1 MERRRPVSWLP
12 PGLIA
17 LRERNFV
24 LYVVG
29 QFTSQLGSWIE
40 LTAVSWIVYE
50 MTNSP
55 LLLGLVGLFRATP
68 TILLALFG
76 GAIADRLPRR
86 LLLMCTE
93 STMLVLSLT
102 LGILSVT
109 GHLEY
114 WHLYALN
121 FISGTLQ
128 AFSVPSR
135 HALFAGLVP
144 RASMSSAV
152 TLNSVSVR
160 SGGFIGPSIA
170 GLALAFGG
178 YSLPF
183 FINAASF
190 VAMLIALAM
199 MRLPKAK
206 DEPPVKHPSL
216 RKGMTEGVAFVWRTP
231 LLRVALLLEL
241 ATGLFGHN
249 TALITII
256 VRDVLKAGPES
267 LGLLMSATGAGALIG
282 MMFLLTFPVKQH
294 GRLILILGVFYTILW
309 AGFGLSHWIWLSAL
323 LLLALGTVDSTWG
336 VTRNTLAQTLTTDA
350 LRGRVMSVVMMA
362 TRGSSQLGRVQ
373 SGFTVGLI
381 GAPASA
387 LLGAA
392 VVGIA
397 VLASWWRV
405 GMPEYIGKPV
415 LPETE
420 EVPEQH

>member
-1 MERRRPVSWLP
+1 MSKAPARGRLP
-12 PGLIA
+12 AGLIA

-86 LLLMCTE
+86 LLLLCTE
-93 STMLVLSLT
+93 STMLVASLVM
-102 LGILSVT
+102 GILAAT
-109 GHLEY
+109 GKLEY

-121 FISGTLQ
+121 LVSGTLQ

-144 RASMSSAV
+144 RAAMSSAV
-152 TLNSVSVR
+152 TMNSVSVR
-160 SGGFIGPSIA
+160 GGGFIGPSIA

-183 FINAASF
+183 FLNAASF

-206 DEPPVKHPSL
+206 ADATVKHPSL
-216 RKGMTEGVAFVWRTP
+216 RRGITEGLAFVWRTP

-249 TALITII
+249 AALITII
-256 VRDVLKAGPES
+256 VRDVLGAGPET
-267 LGLLMSATGAGALIG
+267 LGLLLSATGAGALIG
-282 MMFLLTFPVKQH
+282 MTLLLTFPVKQH
-294 GRLILILGVFYTILW
+294 GRLILTLGVFYAALW
-309 AGFGLSHWIWLSAL
+309 AGVGLSQWIWLSAL
-323 LLLALGTVDSTWG
+323 LLLALGTIDSVWG
-336 VTRNTLAQTLTTDA
+336 VTRNTLAQLLTTDA
-350 LRGRVMSVVMMA
+350 LRGRVMSVVMLA

-381 GAPASA
+381 GAPAA
-387 LLGAA
+387 VLLGAA
-392 VVGIA
+392 VVGAAI
-397 VLASWWRV
+397 LASLRV
-405 GMPEYIGKPV
+405 RMPEYIGKPV
-415 LPETE
+415 APENE
-420 EVPEQH
+420 EVS

>member
-1 MERRRPVSWLP
+1 MRLP

-29 QFTSQLGSWIE
+29 QFTSQLGSWVE

-93 STMLVLSLT
+93 STMLVLSLVMGM
-102 LGILSVT
+102 LAFSGN
-109 GHLEY
+109 LEY

-121 FISGTLQ
+121 LVSGTLQ

-144 RASMSSAV
+144 RSAMSSAV
-152 TLNSVSVR
+152 TMNSVSVR

-178 YSLPF
+178 YSFPF
-183 FINAASF
+183 FINAATF
-190 VAMLIALAM
+190 VAMLIALAL

-216 RKGMTEGVAFVWRTP
+216 LKGMTEGVAFVWRTP

-256 VRDVLKAGPES
+256 VRDVLNAGPES

-282 MMFLLTFPVKQH
+282 MTLLLTFPVKQH
-294 GRLILILGVFYTILW
+294 GRLILLLGVLYTVLW
-309 AGFGLSHWIWLSAL
+309 AGFGLSQWIWLSAI
-323 LLLALGTVDSTWG
+323 LLLALGVVDATWG

-350 LRGRVMSVVMMA
+350 LRGRVMSVVMLA

-381 GAPASA
+381 GAPAAA
-387 LLGAA
+387 LLGAG
-392 VVGIA
+392 VVGAA

-405 GMPEYIGKPV
+405 RMPEYIGEPV
-415 LPETE
+415 PPETE

>member
-1 MERRRPVSWLP
+1 MSSRRARIRLP
-12 PGLIA
+12 AGLIA

-24 LYVVG
+24 LYVIG
-29 QFTSQLGSWIE
+29 QFTSQLGSWVE

-55 LLLGLVGLFRATP
+55 FLLGLVGLFRATP

-114 WHLYALN
+114 WHLYVLN
-121 FISGTLQ
+121 FVSGTLQ

-144 RASMSSAV
+144 RSAMSSAV

-183 FINAASF
+183 FINATSF

-199 MRLPKAK
+199 MRLPKANN
-206 DEPPVKHPSL
+206 EAPVKHPSL

-256 VRDVLKAGPES
+256 VRDVLNAGPES
-267 LGLLMSATGAGALIG
+267 LGLLMSATGAGALVG
-282 MMFLLTFPVKQH
+282 MTLLLTFPVKQH
-294 GRLILILGVFYTILW
+294 GRLILILGVLYTLLW
-309 AGFGLSHWIWLSAL
+309 AGFGLSHLIWLSAI
-323 LLLALGTVDSTWG
+323 LLLALGIVDATWG

-350 LRGRVMSVVMMA
+350 LRGRVMSVVMLA

-381 GAPASA
+381 GAPAAA
-387 LLGAA
+387 LLGAT
-392 VVGIA
+392 VVGLA

-405 GMPEYIGKPV
+405 RMPEYIGKPV
-415 LPETE
+415 PSAAE

>member
-1 MERRRPVSWLP
+1 MNKRRGGSWLP

-17 LRERNFV
+17 LRERNFI

-29 QFTSQLGSWIE
+29 QFTSQLGSWVE

-55 LLLGLVGLFRATP
+55 FLLGLVGLFRATP

-76 GAIADRLPRR
+76 GAMADRLPRR
-86 LLLMCTE
+86 MVLMCTE

-102 LGILSVT
+102 LGLLSVT

-114 WHLYALN
+114 WHLYVLN
-121 FISGTLQ
+121 FVSGTLQ
-128 AFSVPSR
+128 AFSVPAR

-144 RASMSSAV
+144 RSSMSSAV

-160 SGGFIGPSIA
+160 SGGFIGPFIA
-170 GLALAFGG
+170 GVALAFGG
-178 YSLPF
+178 YSFPF
-183 FINAASF
+183 FMNAASF

-199 MRLPKAK
+199 MRLPNARN
-206 DEPPVKHPSL
+206 EAPVKHPSL
-216 RKGMTEGVAFVWRTP
+216 RKGMTEGVAFVWSTP

-249 TALITII
+249 TTLITII
-256 VRDVLKAGPES
+256 VRDVLQAGPES

-282 MMFLLTFPVKQH
+282 MTLLLTFPVKQH
-294 GRLILILGVFYTILW
+294 GRLILILGVLYTLLW
-309 AGFGLSHWIWLSAL
+309 AGFGLSQWIWLSAI
-323 LLLALGTVDSTWG
+323 LLLALGVVDSAWG

-350 LRGRVMSVVMMA
+350 LRGRVMSVVMLA
-362 TRGSSQLGRVQ
+362 TRGSSQMGRVQ

-381 GAPASA
+381 GAPAA
-387 LLGAA
+387 VLLGAG
-392 VVGIA
+392 VVGMA

-405 GMPEYIGKPV
+405 RMPEYIGTPV
-415 LPETE
+415 PPETE
-420 EVPEQH
+420 EAPEQR

>member
-1 MERRRPVSWLP
+1 MDRRRPRSWLP

-55 LLLGLVGLFRATP
+55 VLLGLVGLFRATP
-68 TILLALFG
+68 TILLALYG
-76 GAIADRLPRR
+76 GAMADRLSRR
-86 LLLMCTE
+86 AVLMWTQ
-93 STMLVLSLT
+93 SIMLVLSMT
-102 LGILSVT
+102 LGIMAVT

-114 WHLYALN
+114 WHLYVLN
-121 FISGTLQ
+121 FVSGTLQ

-144 RASMSSAV
+144 REAMSSAV
-152 TLNSVSVR
+152 TMNSVAVR

-170 GLALAFGG
+170 GLALAYGG
-178 YSLPF
+178 YALPF
-183 FINAASF
+183 FLNAAGF
-190 VAMLIALAM
+190 VAMLVALQM
-199 MRLPKAK
+199 MHLPKAEEAPAK
-206 DEPPVKHPSL
+206 DRGVWKD
-216 RKGMTEGVAFVWRTP
+216 MTEGVAFVWSTP
-231 LLRVALLLEL
+231 LLRAALLLEL

-249 TALITII
+249 TALLTIL
-256 VRDVLKAGPES
+256 VRDVLGAGPQS

-282 MMFLLTFPVKQH
+282 MTFLLTFPVKQH
-294 GRLILILGVFYTILW
+294 GRLILTLGVIYTALW
-309 AGFGLSHWIWLSAL
+309 MAVGLSQWIWLSAIV
-323 LLLALGTVDSTWG
+323 LLALGVVDAMWG
-336 VTRNTLAQTLTTDA
+336 VTRNTLAQTLATNA
-350 LRGRVMSVVMMA
+350 MRGRVMSVVMLA

-381 GAPASA
+381 GAPYTV

-392 VVGIA
+392 VIGAA
-397 VLASWWRV
+397 VTASWLKVR
-405 GMPEYIGKPV
+405 MPDYIGKPV
-415 LPETE
+415 APETE
-420 EVPEQH
+420 EEPEQH

>member
-1 MERRRPVSWLP
+1 MSKRPARRRLP
-12 PGLIA
+12 AGLIA

-55 LLLGLVGLFRATP
+55 FLLGLVGLFRATP

-102 LGILSVT
+102 LGVLAVT

-114 WHLYALN
+114 WHLYVLN
-121 FISGTLQ
+121 FITGTLQ

-144 RASMSSAV
+144 REAMSSAV
-152 TLNSVSVR
+152 TWNSISVR
-160 SGGFIGPSIA
+160 SGGFIGPSVA
-170 GLALAFGG
+170 GLALAYGG
-178 YSLPF
+178 YSIPF
-183 FINAASF
+183 FINSASF
-190 VAMLIALAM
+190 IAMLIALAM
-199 MRLPKAK
+199 MKLPKGNDA
-206 DEPPVKHPSL
+206 PVKHPPL
-216 RKGMTEGVAFVWRTP
+216 REGMAEGVAFVWNKP
-231 LLRVALLLEL
+231 LLQMALLLEL

-249 TALITII
+249 AALITII
-256 VRDVLKAGPES
+256 VRDVLNAGPQS

-282 MMFLLTFPVKQH
+282 MTLLLTFPVKQH
-294 GRLILILGVFYTILW
+294 GRLILILGILYTLLW
-309 AGFGLSHWIWLSAL
+309 AGVALSPWIWLSAV

-336 VTRNTLAQTLTTDA
+336 VTRNTLAQLMTTDA
-350 LRGRVMSVVMMA
+350 MRGRVMSIVMLV
-362 TRGSSQLGRVQ
+362 TRGSSQMGRVQ

-381 GAPASA
+381 GAPATV
-387 LLGAA
+387 LLGA
-392 VVGIA
+392 GIIGA
-397 VLASWWRV
+397 SVLASWWRV
-405 GMPEYIGKPV
+405 RMPEDIGRPV
-415 LPETE
+415 PPQTE
-420 EVPEQH
+420 EAPEQH

>member
-1 MERRRPVSWLP
+1 MSRRPARSWLP

-24 LYVVG
+24 LYTVG

-55 LLLGLVGLFRATP
+55 FLLGLVGLFRATP

-102 LGILSVT
+102 LGVLALT

-114 WHLYALN
+114 WHLYVLN

-144 RASMSSAV
+144 REAMSSAV
-152 TLNSVSVR
+152 TLNSVAVR
-160 SGGFIGPSIA
+160 GGGFIGPSIA
-170 GLALAFGG
+170 GVALAYGG

-183 FINAASF
+183 FINSASF
-190 VAMLIALAM
+190 VAMLLALVM
-199 MRLPKAK
+199 MRLPKTK
-206 DEPPVKHPSL
+206 DAPVKHPPL
-216 RKGMTEGVAFVWRTP
+216 RKGMAEGVAFVWNTP

-249 TALITII
+249 AALITII
-256 VRDVLKAGPES
+256 VRDVLNAGPQS
-267 LGLLMSATGAGALIG
+267 LGLLMSATGAGALVG
-282 MMFLLTFPVKQH
+282 MTLLLTFPVRQH
-294 GRLILILGVFYTILW
+294 GQLILTLGFFYTVLW
-309 AGFGLSHWIWLSAL
+309 VGVGLSQWIWLSAAL
-323 LLLALGTVDSTWG
+323 LLVLGIVDSVWG
-336 VTRNTLAQTLTTDA
+336 VTRNTLAQLLATDA
-350 LRGRVMSVVMMA
+350 MRGRVMSIVMLV
-362 TRGSSQLGRVQ
+362 TRGSSQMGRVQ

-381 GAPASA
+381 GAPATV
-387 LLGAA
+387 LLGA
-392 VVGIA
+392 GIIGAA
-397 VLASWWRV
+397 VLASWLRV
-405 GMPEYIGKPV
+405 PMPAYIGKPV
-415 LPETE
+415 PPETE
-420 EVPEQH
+420 ESPEQH

>member
-1 MERRRPVSWLP
+1 MAKASARRRMPA
-12 PGLIA
+12 GLIA

-55 LLLGLVGLFRATP
+55 VLLGLVGLFRAAP

-86 LLLMCTE
+86 LLLLCTE
-93 STMLVLSLT
+93 STMLVVSLVM
-102 LGILSVT
+102 GILSVT
-109 GHLEY
+109 GNLEY
-114 WHLYALN
+114 WHLYLLN
-121 FISGTLQ
+121 LISGTLQ

-144 RASMSSAV
+144 RSAMQSAV

-183 FINAASF
+183 FLNAASF

-199 MRLPKAK
+199 MHLPRSLA
-206 DEPPVKHPSL
+206 DATVKHPPL
-216 RKGMTEGVAFVWRTP
+216 RHGITEGLAFVWRKP

-256 VRDVLKAGPES
+256 VRDVLGAGPEY
-267 LGLLMSATGAGALIG
+267 LGLLLSATGAGALIG
-282 MMFLLTFPVKQH
+282 MTLLLTFPVKQH
-294 GRLILILGVFYTILW
+294 GRLILILGVFYTVLW
-309 AGFGLSHWIWLSAL
+309 AGFGLSQWIWLSAI

-336 VTRNTLAQTLTTDA
+336 VTRNTLAQLLTTDA
-350 LRGRVMSVVMMA
+350 LRGRVMSVVMLA

-381 GAPASA
+381 GAPAAA
-387 LLGAA
+387 LFGAA
-392 VVGIA
+392 VIGMA
-397 VLASWWRV
+397 VLASWRV
-405 GMPEYIGKPV
+405 RMPEYIGKPV
-415 LPETE
+415 APESE
-420 EVPEQH
+420 EVP

>member
-1 MERRRPVSWLP
+1 MNKRRAGSWLP

-17 LRERNFV
+17 LRERNFS

-29 QFTSQLGSWIE
+29 QFTSQLGSWVE

-55 LLLGLVGLFRATP
+55 FLLGLVGLFRATP

-86 LLLMCTE
+86 MVLMCTE
-93 STMLVLSLT
+93 STMLVLSLV
-102 LGILSVT
+102 LGVLSVT

-114 WHLYALN
+114 WHLYILN
-121 FISGTLQ
+121 FVSGTLQ
-128 AFSVPSR
+128 AFSVPAR

-144 RASMSSAV
+144 RSSMSSAV

-160 SGGFIGPSIA
+160 SGGFIGPFIA
-170 GLALAFGG
+170 GVALAFGG

-183 FINAASF
+183 FMNAASF

-206 DEPPVKHPSL
+206 NVAPVKHPSL
-216 RKGMTEGVAFVWRTP
+216 RKGMTEGVAFVWSTP

-256 VRDVLKAGPES
+256 VRDVLQAGPES

-282 MMFLLTFPVKQH
+282 MTLLLTFPVKQH
-294 GRLILILGVFYTILW
+294 GRLILTLGVLYTLLW
-309 AGFGLSHWIWLSAL
+309 AGFGLSQWIWLSAL
-323 LLLALGTVDSTWG
+323 LLLALGVVDSAWG

-350 LRGRVMSVVMMA
+350 LRGRVMSVVMLA

-381 GAPASA
+381 GAPAA
-387 LLGAA
+387 VLFGAG
-392 VVGIA
+392 VVGMA

-405 GMPEYIGKPV
+405 RMPEYIGTPV
-415 LPETE
+415 PPETE
-420 EVPEQH
+420 EAPEQR

>member
-1 MERRRPVSWLP
+1 MSKPSARGRLP
-12 PGLIA
+12 AGLIA

-24 LYVVG
+24 LYVFG

-55 LLLGLVGLFRATP
+55 FLLGLVGLFRATP

-76 GAIADRLPRR
+76 GAIADRVPRR

-93 STMLVLSLT
+93 STMLVISLVM
-102 LGILSVT
+102 GILSVT

-114 WHLYALN
+114 WHLYGLN
-121 FISGTLQ
+121 LISGTLQ

-144 RASMSSAV
+144 RTAMSSAV
-152 TLNSVSVR
+152 TMNSVSVR
-160 SGGFIGPSIA
+160 GGGFIGPSIA

-183 FINAASF
+183 FLNAASF
-190 VAMLIALAM
+190 VAMIIALAM

-206 DEPPVKHPSL
+206 VDASVKRPSL
-216 RKGMTEGVAFVWRTP
+216 RYGMTEGLAFVWRTP

-256 VRDVLKAGPES
+256 VRDVLGAGPEY
-267 LGLLMSATGAGALIG
+267 LGLLLSATGAGALIG
-282 MMFLLTFPVKQH
+282 MTLLLTFPVKQH
-294 GRLILILGVFYTILW
+294 GRLILSLGVIYTILW
-309 AGFGLSHWIWLSAL
+309 AGVGLSQWIWLSAL

-336 VTRNTLAQTLTTDA
+336 VTRNTLAQLLTTDA
-350 LRGRVMSVVMMA
+350 LRGRVMSVVMLA

-392 VVGIA
+392 VVGAA
-397 VLASWWRV
+397 VLASWRV
-405 GMPEYIGKPV
+405 RMPEYIGKPV
-415 LPETE
+415 APETE
-420 EVPEQH
+420 EVP

>member
-1 MERRRPVSWLP
+1 MSKRPARSRLP
-12 PGLIA
+12 AGLIA

-76 GAIADRLPRR
+76 GAIADRVPRR
-86 LLLMCTE
+86 MLLMCTE
-93 STMLVLSLT
+93 STMLMASLAMGVLSF
-102 LGILSVT
+102 T

-114 WHLYALN
+114 WHLYLLN
-121 FISGTLQ
+121 LSSGTLQ
-128 AFSVPSR
+128 AFSVPAR

-144 RASMSSAV
+144 RAAMPSAV
-152 TLNSVSVR
+152 TMNSVSVR
-160 SGGFIGPSIA
+160 GGGFIGPSIA

-183 FINAASF
+183 FLNAASF

-199 MRLPKAK
+199 MRLPKA
-206 DEPPVKHPSL
+206 DDAPVKHPSL
-216 RKGMTEGVAFVWRTP
+216 RHGITEGLAFVWRTP

-249 TALITII
+249 TALITIL
-256 VRDVLKAGPES
+256 VRDVLHAGPES
-267 LGLLMSATGAGALIG
+267 LGLLLSATGAGALIG
-282 MMFLLTFPVKQH
+282 MTLLLSFQVKQH
-294 GRLILILGVFYTILW
+294 GRLILTLGLFYTVLW
-309 AGFGLSHWIWLSAL
+309 AFVGMSQWIWLSAL
-323 LLLALGTVDSTWG
+323 LLLALGIVDSVWG
-336 VTRNTLAQTLTTDA
+336 VTRNTLAQLLTTDA
-350 LRGRVMSVVMMA
+350 MRGRVMSIVMLA

-373 SGFTVGLI
+373 SGFTVGLL
-381 GAPASA
+381 GAPAAA
-387 LLGAA
+387 LLGAGI
-392 VVGIA
+392 VGAA
-397 VLASWWRV
+397 VLASWRV
-405 GMPEYIGKPV
+405 RMPEYIGKPV
-415 LPETE
+415 PLETE
-420 EVPEQH
+420 EAPEQR